1 MGGDILSRPGRRAR
15 FALAAFLAAASLGR
29 PLASLAEDGDPPKP
43 QALPQGGASPG
54 SADSIPTDKPK
65 LRAFCA
71 DRPAQATLPCTVDK
85 GHFQLETDLF
95 SATYDSSGGAVTDTY
110 LFTNPTLKLGLAD
123 RTDVE
128 VNIAPYEEVR
138 THEPGASS
146 SQTLYGPSDLIVRLK
161 QNFFG
166 DYRGP
171 LALAVEPF
179 VKVPTARA
187 GIGNGAW
194 EGGVVL
200 PIAAAINKS
209 IILNLSPEVDISK
222 DMFGGG
228 VHLAPVE
235 IINVTWSL
243 PKNLTLSTELYARE
257 DQDPVGVVTQCSAD
271 VALSLGL
278 RDDLELDVGT
288 NLGLNSQTPSV
299 VGYIGMAKRF

>member
-1 MGGDILSRPGRRAR
+1 MGGDILTPQAR
-15 FALAAFLAAASLGR
+15 CVLLGLVTAASLVR
-29 PLASLAEDGDPPKP
+29 PLAARAVDSGSPKP

-54 SADSIPTDKPK
+54 SADSVPTDKPK

-71 DRPAQATLPCTVDK
+71 DRPAQATLPCTVDR
-85 GHFQLETDLF
+85 GHLQLETDVF
-95 SATYDSSGGAVTDTY
+95 SATFDRSGGSVTDTY
-110 LFTNPTLKLGLAD
+110 LFTNPTLKLGIAD

-138 THEPGASS
+138 THAPGAAP
-146 SQTLYGPSDLIVRLK
+146 SQTLYGPGDLILRLK

-179 VKVPTARA
+179 LKVPTARA
-187 GIGNGAW
+187 GIGNGAY

-200 PIAAAINKS
+200 PVAAALTKS

-222 DMFGGG
+222 DMVGGG

-257 DQDPVGVVTQCSAD
+257 DQDPIGVVTQCSAD

-288 NLGLNSQTPSV
+288 NLGLNPLTPAV
-299 VGYIGMAKRF
+299 QGYIGMAKRF

>member
-1 MGGDILSRPGRRAR
+1 MGGNILIAPGRGVLLGLVA
-15 FALAAFLAAASLGR
+15 AAGLAGPLAARDA
-29 PLASLAEDGDPPKP
+29 DGDPPKP

-71 DRPAQATLPCTVDK
+71 DRPAHAPMPGTVYK
-85 GHFQLETDLF
+85 GHFQLETDAF
-95 SATYDSSGGAVTDTY
+95 NATYNRSGGAVTDTY
-110 LFTNPTLKLGLAD
+110 LFTNPTLKLGIAD

-128 VNIAPYEEVR
+128 VSIAPYEEVR
-138 THEPGASS
+138 VHEPGDPS
-146 SQTLYGPSDLIVRLK
+146 SQTLYGPGDLVVRLK

-179 VKVPTARA
+179 VKAPTARS

-209 IILNLSPEVDISK
+209 MLLNLSPEVDISK

-243 PKNLTLSTELYARE
+243 PANLTLSTELYARE
-257 DQDPVGVVTQCSAD
+257 DQDPVGVITQCSAD

-278 RDDLELDVGT
+278 RDDLELDAGT
-288 NLGLNSQTPSV
+288 NLGLNPQTPAV
-299 VGYIGMAKRF
+299 QGYIGMAKRF